1 MKDDLLMLLHDSHNP
16 FFRQPAGPVPA
27 GSTVVIRFQS
37 DEASAVILRTWMK
50 EELSYSMSFDGN
62 RTYEAAVT
70 LPEGCSGTTS
80 WSTAR
85 TATPCATS
93 TPRT

>member
-1 MKDDLLMLLHDSHNP
+1 MLLHDSHNP

-50 EELSYSMSFDGN
+50 ELRAKSVRTPTEELLLSAEGGGIDFSD
-62 RTYEAAVT
+62 EADLAPIVHA
-70 LPEGCSGTTS
+70 
-80 WSTAR
+80 AR
-85 TATPCATS
+85 FGKEAEA
-93 TPRT
+93 